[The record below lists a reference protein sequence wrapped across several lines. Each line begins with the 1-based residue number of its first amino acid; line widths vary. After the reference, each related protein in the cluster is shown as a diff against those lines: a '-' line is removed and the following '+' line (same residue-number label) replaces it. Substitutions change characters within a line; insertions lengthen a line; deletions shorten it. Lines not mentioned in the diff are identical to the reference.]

1 MLLQEGFSRIL
12 EVINQD
18 SCVDHLMWQEIG
30 QVNNH
35 QDIDFLMVRLL

>member
-18 SCVDHLMWQEIG
+18 SYVDLSMWQEIG
-30 QVNNH
+30 QVNNLP
-35 QDIDFLMVRLL
+35 DIDFHMARLP